1 MELPMHNNMQRHQMG
16 LIYELVKLALL
27 ALSGYLTYGFLSHFL
42 GDFWFRLLALVLYE
56 GGLLFWHYVHHYK
69 VETPRQHMF
78 SRNMERL
85 SLAAVGSAAG
95 YQLLTLVSRS
105 FGDAL
110 PTWTHT
116 AVEITTA
123 VVFMLQLFAFTK
135 WEKLSH
141 YYAAVERYYNRQM
154 GQQSTALVAAFLPA
168 TGTANS
174 SVKVV
179 ESDEKL
185 AGTEAAVQ
193 AIAGPN
199 DADELAGDIDT
210 ANPTAKSVF
219 QMAGDLLDKA
229 TSKPKYAR
237 LEDRREVLSLLSSAH
252 PDYTQQQ
259 LADGTGLSLRS
270 VQRWQRELEA
280 K

>member
-1 MELPMHNNMQRHQMG
+1 MQNNMRRHQMG

-95 YQLLTLVSRS
+95 YQLLTLVSHS

-110 PTWTHT
+110 PNWTHT
-116 AVEITTA
+116 AVEIATA

-135 WEKLSH
+135 WEKLSR
-141 YYAAVERYYNRQM
+141 YYEAVERFYDRQM
-154 GQQSTALVAAFLPA
+154 AQQNTALVSAYLPA
-168 TGTANS
+168 VGTT
-174 SVKVV
+174 KVV
-179 ESDEKL
+179 ETAENPALPEATPEADVEPATATELPVADDAPETMTQLVDGLLQKTPLRRNPVRVEDKL
-185 AGTEAAVQ
+185 LVLES
-193 AIAGPN
+193 
-199 DADELAGDIDT
+199 L
-210 ANPTAKSVF
+210 
-219 QMAGDLLDKA
+219 KA
-229 TSKPKYAR
+229 T
-237 LEDRREVLSLLSSAH
+237 H
-252 PDYTQQQ
+252 PDLTTKQIAEQ
-259 LADGTGLSLRS
+259 TGLSERS
-270 VQRWQRELEA
+270 VRRWQKEG